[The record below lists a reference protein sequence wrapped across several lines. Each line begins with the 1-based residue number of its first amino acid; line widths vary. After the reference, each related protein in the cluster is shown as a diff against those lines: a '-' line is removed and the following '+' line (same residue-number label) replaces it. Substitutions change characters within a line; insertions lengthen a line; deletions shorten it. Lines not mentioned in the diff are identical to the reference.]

1 MVRIRLTRL
10 GRHKRPFYRI
20 HAVDQRKQRDGQ
32 FIENLGWYNPI
43 EQDETK
49 QVSIKAD
56 RVKHWIDLGA
66 QSKIGKR
73 IKVFA
78 KHGLIDAEAWKA
90 ERQRRIAKKVKAQA
104 AAKII
109 ADEAAAKAAA
119 EKAAAEA
126 EKAAKD
132 KAAAEEKAA
141 AEAAKAAEAPAAGGA
156 EGAEG

>member
-66 QSKIGKR
+66 QPSDTCNDL
-73 IKVFA
+73 FA